1 AGNARKATGFSRKL
15 GEGVPFSVRIDSVQV
30 ALILMFVMSVGC
42 APIAPLPAPS
52 DPVDH
57 EALDALKAEVA
68 RQTDTLSGMQTT
80 LDAVRTE
87 QQAASTEQTL
97 QTHAL
102 ERVEGSVIAL
112 PDSLKRMCPPQPR
125 IEPKCKDP
133 QIQRVMVSGTKMV
146 VGDVEQIWI
155 DPPGIPLNARIDTT
169 ATNNTLQAEAI
180 VEFERDGK
188 SWVRF
193 VLHAPDSKTPINLE
207 RRVSRHVRAVQSGAG
222 EGIKR
227 PIVRM
232 QIKLG
237 DVQDSF
243 RFILTDRVE
252 ADHQVVLGRSFL
264 KDIALVDVGARY
276 VQPRSTKIPAPLTE
290 KRTP

>member
-1 AGNARKATGFSRKL
+1 ML
-15 GEGVPFSVRIDSVQV
+15 VVV
-30 ALILMFVMSVGC
+30 ALIGC
-42 APIAPLPAPS
+42 APIPPAAVVP

-57 EALDALKAEVA
+57 QALDALKAEFA
-68 RQTDTLSGMQTT
+68 RQTDSIGDVQTT
-80 LDAVRTE
+80 LGQVRSE
-87 QQAASTEQTL
+87 QQAASTELTL
-97 QTHAL
+97 QTQTL
-102 ERVEGSVIAL
+102 ERIEGAVTTL
-112 PDSLKRMCPPQPR
+112 PDAIKRLCPPQPR
-125 IEPKCKDP
+125 IDTQCKEP
-133 QIQRVMVSGTKMV
+133 QIQRVVVSGTKMV
-146 VGDVEQIWI
+146 VGDVEQVWI

-169 ATNNTLQAEAI
+169 ATNNALQAEAI

-193 VLHAPDSKTPINLE
+193 VLHAPDSETPINLE
-207 RRVSRHVRAVQSGAG
+207 RRVTRHVRAVQSGAG
-222 EGIKR
+222 EAIKR

-243 RFILTDRVE
+243 WFILTDRAE

-276 VQPRSTKIPAPLTE
+276 VQPRTSAKPAPAND
-290 KRTP
+290 KSTP